1 MRPLATRRITA
12 LAISA
17 AITLGAAGPAVAGE
31 HHPSS
36 AADRA
41 AHAPLPE
48 AAALLTQAEALGDLG
63 SVTTPVTEL
72 VTAALK
78 ADAGQLPAADA
89 DVLKTKIA
97 AAVEQ
102 AKETAPA
109 PLPDLPAPDLPA
121 PDLPA
126 PDLPAPDLPA
136 PDLPAPD
143 LPAPDLPAPD
153 LPAPD
158 LPAPDLPAPD
168 LPAPDL
174 PAPDLPAPDL
184 PAPDLPAPDLPA
196 PDLPVKPP
204 VSLPVAAGAKAAAAA
219 PADVVDDALATVEKA
234 VAGLLAAVTSGDA
247 AGVVP
252 QVTATLTSLV
262 NLAVATVLGSGL
274 PAPDLA
280 GLPALPAL
288 PVAVPELPVDP
299 PELPVDPPELPVD
312 APVKPPVD
320 LPDLPVK
327 PPLPVR

>member
-89 DVLKTKIA
+89 DALKTKIA

-102 AKETAPA
+102 AKESAPA
-109 PLPDLPAPDLPA
+109 PLPDT
-121 PDLPA
+121 
-126 PDLPAPDLPA
+126 PA

-204 VSLPVAAGAKAAAAA
+204 VSLPVAAGAKAAVAA

>member
-17 AITLGAAGPAVAGE
+17 VITLGTAGPAMAGE
-31 HHPSS
+31 HHPST
-36 AADRA
+36 AAERA
-41 AHAPLPE
+41 ARAPLPD

-78 ADAGQLPAADA
+78 ADSGQLPAADA
-89 DVLKTKIA
+89 EALKAKIA
-97 AAVEQ
+97 AAVEE
-102 AKETAPA
+102 AKATAPA
-109 PLPDLPAPDLPA
+109 PLPDTPVTPPSTDLPVTPPAAELPVAPPAVETPVELPAAPPVEAPA
-121 PDLPA
+121 
-126 PDLPAPDLPA
+126 
-136 PDLPAPD
+136 
-143 LPAPDLPAPD
+143 
-153 LPAPD
+153 
-158 LPAPDLPAPD
+158 
-168 LPAPDL
+168 
-174 PAPDLPAPDL
+174 
-184 PAPDLPAPDLPA
+184 
-196 PDLPVKPP
+196 LPVKPP
-204 VSLPVAAGAKAAAAA
+204 VTLPVAADAKAAWAGKAAA

-234 VAGLLAAVTSGDA
+234 VAALLAAVTSGDA
-247 AGVVP
+247 GGVVP

-288 PVAVPELPVDP
+288 PAAVPDLPVAPPELPVDP

-312 APVKPPVD
+312 PPVD
-320 LPDLPVK
+320 APELPVT

>member
-1 MRPLATRRITA
+1 MRPLATPRLTA

-17 AITLGAAGPAVAGE
+17 VLTLGAAGPAAAGE
-31 HHPSS
+31 HHPST

-41 AHAPLPE
+41 ARAPLPE
-48 AAALLTQAEALGDLG
+48 AAALLTQAEALGELG

-72 VTAALK
+72 VAAALK
-78 ADAGQLPAADA
+78 ADSGQLPAADA
-89 DVLKTKIA
+89 EALKTKIA

-102 AKETAPA
+102 AKDAAPA
-109 PLPDLPAPDLPA
+109 PLPDTPAPDVPVTPPELPA
-121 PDLPA
+121 TPPA
-126 PDLPAPDLPA
+126 PELPVTPPA
-136 PDLPAPD
+136 VETPVG
-143 LPAPDLPAPD
+143 
-153 LPAPD
+153 
-158 LPAPDLPAPD
+158 
-168 LPAPDL
+168 
-174 PAPDLPAPDL
+174 
-184 PAPDLPAPDLPA
+184 
-196 PDLPVKPP
+196 LPVKPP
-204 VSLPVAAGAKAAAAA
+204 VTLPVAAGAKAATAKAA

-288 PVAVPELPVDP
+288 PAGVPELPVDP
-299 PELPVDPPELPVD
+299 PQLPVDPP
-312 APVKPPVD
+312 VKPPVAV
-320 LPDLPVK
+320 PDLPVK

>member
-17 AITLGAAGPAVAGE
+17 AITLGAAGPAAAGE

-48 AAALLTQAEALGDLG
+48 AAALLPQAEALGDLG
-63 SVTTPVTEL
+63 AVTAPVAEL

-89 DVLKTKIA
+89 DALKTKIA

-102 AKETAPA
+102 AKDAAPA
-109 PLPDLPAPDLPA
+109 PLPETPAPDV
-121 PDLPA
+121 
-126 PDLPAPDLPA
+126 
-136 PDLPAPD
+136 
-143 LPAPDLPAPD
+143 
-153 LPAPD
+153 
-158 LPAPDLPAPD
+158 
-168 LPAPDL
+168 
-174 PAPDLPAPDL
+174 PAPDL

-196 PDLPVKPP
+196 PDLPVTPPAVETPVGLPAKPP
-204 VSLPVAAGAKAAAAA
+204 VTLPVAAGAKAAAGSAA

-234 VAGLLAAVTSGDA
+234 VADLLAAVTSGNA

-274 PAPDLA
+274 PAPNLA

-288 PVAVPELPVDP
+288 PVAVPELPVKP
-299 PELPVDPPELPVD
+299 PELPVKPPELPVD
-312 APVKPPVD
+312 APAVPVKPPVGV
-320 LPDLPVK
+320 PDLPVK

>member
-1 MRPLATRRITA
+1 MRPLATRRLTA

-17 AITLGAAGPAVAGE
+17 VITLGAAGPAAAGE

-41 AHAPLPE
+41 ARAPLPE
-48 AAALLTQAEALGDLG
+48 AAALLTQAQALGELG
-63 SVTTPVTEL
+63 AVTTPVTEL

-89 DVLKTKIA
+89 DALKAKIA

-102 AKETAPA
+102 AKGTAPA
-109 PLPDLPAPDLPA
+109 PLPETPAPDLPA

-136 PDLPAPD
+136 PDLPAPE

-158 LPAPDLPAPD
+158 LPAPE
-168 LPAPDL
+168 
-174 PAPDLPAPDL
+174 
-184 PAPDLPAPDLPA
+184 LPA
-196 PDLPVKPP
+196 PDLPVTPPAVETPVGLPVKPP
-204 VSLPVAAGAKAAAAA
+204 VTLPVMAGAKAADTGRAA
-219 PADVVDDALATVEKA
+219 PADIVDDALATVEKA

-247 AGVVP
+247 GGVVP

-288 PVAVPELPVDP
+288 PVAVPELPVEP
-299 PELPVDPPELPVD
+299 PALPVDPPALPVD
-312 APVKPPVD
+312 PPVKPPVD
-320 LPDLPVK
+320 VPELPVK

>member
-89 DVLKTKIA
+89 DALKTKIA

-102 AKETAPA
+102 AKESAPA
-109 PLPDLPAPDLPA
+109 PVPDT
-121 PDLPA
+121 
-126 PDLPAPDLPA
+126 
-136 PDLPAPD
+136 PAPD

>member
-17 AITLGAAGPAVAGE
+17 AITLGTAGPAVAGE

-36 AADRA
+36 AADRV

-48 AAALLTQAEALGDLG
+48 AAALLAQAEALGELG

-89 DVLKTKIA
+89 DALKAKIA
-97 AAVEQ
+97 AAVDQ
-102 AKETAPA
+102 AKDTAPA
-109 PLPDLPAPDLPA
+109 PLPETPAPDAPAPDLPA
-121 PDLPA
+121 PELPA
-126 PDLPAPDLPA
+126 PE
-136 PDLPAPD
+136 
-143 LPAPDLPAPD
+143 
-153 LPAPD
+153 
-158 LPAPDLPAPD
+158 

-204 VSLPVAAGAKAAAAA
+204 VSLPVAAGAKATPGNAA

-234 VAGLLAAVTSGDA
+234 VAGLLAAVTSADA
-247 AGVVP
+247 GGVVP

-288 PVAVPELPVDP
+288 PVTVPELPVDP

-312 APVKPPVD
+312 TPVKPPVD
-320 LPDLPVK
+320 VPDLPVK

>member
-89 DVLKTKIA
+89 DALKTKIA

-102 AKETAPA
+102 AKEAAPA
-109 PLPDLPAPDLPA
+109 PLPDTPAPDLPA

-158 LPAPDLPAPD
+158 LPAPDLPAPE
-168 LPAPDL
+168 
-174 PAPDLPAPDL
+174 
-184 PAPDLPAPDLPA
+184 
-196 PDLPVKPP
+196 LPVKPP

-288 PVAVPELPVDP
+288 PAGVPELPVDP

-312 APVKPPVD
+312 APVKPPVA

>member
-1 MRPLATRRITA
+1 MRPLATRRFTA

-48 AAALLTQAEALGDLG
+48 AAALLTQAEALGELG

-78 ADAGQLPAADA
+78 ADAGQLPATDADA
-89 DVLKTKIA
+89 LKAKIA

-109 PLPDLPAPDLPA
+109 PLPDT
-121 PDLPA
+121 
-126 PDLPAPDLPA
+126 
-136 PDLPAPD
+136 
-143 LPAPDLPAPD
+143 
-153 LPAPD
+153 
-158 LPAPDLPAPD
+158 
-168 LPAPDL
+168 PAPDL

-204 VSLPVAAGAKAAAAA
+204 VSLPVAAGAKATAA
-219 PADVVDDALATVEKA
+219 PADIVDDALATVEKA

-247 AGVVP
+247 GGVVP

-288 PVAVPELPVDP
+288 PVTAPELPVDP

-320 LPDLPVK
+320 VPDLPVK